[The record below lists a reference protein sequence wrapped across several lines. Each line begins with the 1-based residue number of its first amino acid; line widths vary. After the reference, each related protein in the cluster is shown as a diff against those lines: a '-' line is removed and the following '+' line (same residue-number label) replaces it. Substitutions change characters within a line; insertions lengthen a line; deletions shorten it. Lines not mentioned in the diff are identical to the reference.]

1 MIKFKIL
8 QSAQAL
14 KFGAFAEEI
23 RLMPTWRAYPLIA
36 VPISEKLQV

>member
-14 KFGAFAEEI
+14 KFGACAEEI

-36 VPISEKLQV
+36 FSISVKVQV